1 MATALRLAA
10 SCVQRRPSALGAF
23 FRRMNARLG
32 TPKAITA
39 TAHQLARLID
49 TRLQHGTADV
59 RHSLADDEPHDR
71 DRMVQRLTRRAK
83 ALGDALVQTPAGLPQ

>member
-10 SCVQRRPSALGAF
+10 SGLPRRQSALGAF
-23 FRRMNARLG
+23 CRRRKARVG

-49 TRLQHGTADV
+49 TLLQHGTVDV
-59 RHSLADDEPHDR
+59 RQRLADDEPHDR
-71 DRMVQRLTRRAK
+71 DRMAQSLTRRAK
-83 ALGDALVQTPAGLPQ
+83 ALGYALVQTSAGTLQ